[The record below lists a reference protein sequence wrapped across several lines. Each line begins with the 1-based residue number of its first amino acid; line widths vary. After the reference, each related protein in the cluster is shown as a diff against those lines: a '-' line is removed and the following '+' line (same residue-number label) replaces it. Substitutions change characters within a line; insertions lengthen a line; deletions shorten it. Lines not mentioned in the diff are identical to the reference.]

1 MSVTSWQTD
10 QIVWWKG
17 QAIDRQSE
25 EYQRIIRRAYQAMFE
40 QSERFRA
47 ALMQTRG
54 IKLVH
59 TSGEPSSYK
68 TILTPAEFC
77 DILMNRLYE
86 SCCQT
91 LMSLLPTYPLT
102 LPRLCPS
109 CEGCV

>member
-1 MSVTSWQTD
+1 MGEVKWTKGF
-10 QIVWWKG
+10 WK
-17 QAIDRQSE
+17 DRFDMVMPNLIPVSYTHL

-68 TILTPAEFC
+68 TVSYTHLHRFS
-77 DILMNRLYE
+77 R
-86 SCCQT
+86 CQCT
-91 LMSLLPTYPLT
+91 LHK
-102 LPRLCPS
+102 
-109 CEGCV
+109 CENYQC